1 VFYTFP
7 LIFYALSRFEESLP
21 YTEAGLSL
29 FQLTAMRS
37 FWSEP
42 YLWVHAAGAAVLPI
56 FLELCLL
63 GFAVG
68 DPILPA
74 GVEVG
79 LVAAIGIAPLL
90 WMQLFRPFYIF
101 SLLVFALKPEKLT
114 VDQRRILSLFKMQE
128 SRVLAAVTPVFL
140 VGVLW
145 QLYRVAPVAASVAPF
160 PATWRI
166 AGLLLA
172 AIAFLTC
179 NLFLQVPVSVARILL
194 LSEAEFAATEPY
206 PIDKIQRD
214 FTLPGIKV
222 NQILPPV
229 LPEAGSF
236 SSAIARGMTEKP
248 PEPSTLDA
256 SAVEIN
262 DL

>member
-1 VFYTFP
+1 
-7 LIFYALSRFEESLP
+7 
-21 YTEAGLSL
+21 
-29 FQLTAMRS
+29 MRS

-42 YLWVHAAGAAVLPI
+42 YLWVHAAGVAILPI

-101 SLLVFALKPEKLT
+101 SLVVFALKPEKLT

-160 PATWRI
+160 PETWRF

-172 AIAFLTC
+172 AIAFLAC

-194 LSEAEFAATEPY
+194 LSDTEFTATEPF
-206 PIDKIQRD
+206 PADKISQN
-214 FTLPGIKV
+214 FTIPGIKV
-222 NQILPPV
+222 NQILPPI
-229 LPEAGSF
+229 LPTIESYRPSAANTTTPALPLVD
-236 SSAIARGMTEKP
+236 SSDP
-248 PEPSTLDA
+248 NPSPGPRP
-256 SAVEIN
+256 SEGN
-262 DL
+262 DR

>member
-1 VFYTFP
+1 
-7 LIFYALSRFEESLP
+7 
-21 YTEAGLSL
+21 
-29 FQLTAMRS
+29 MRS

-42 YLWVHAAGAAVLPI
+42 YLWVHAAGVAVLPI

-79 LVAAIGIAPLL
+79 LVAVTGIAPLL

-101 SLLVFALKPEKLT
+101 SLVVFVLKPEKLT
-114 VDQRRILSLFKMQE
+114 VDQRRILTLFKMQE

-145 QLYRVAPVAASVAPF
+145 QLYRVSPVAASVAPL
-160 PATWRI
+160 PATWRV

-172 AIAFLTC
+172 AIAFIAC

-194 LSEAEFAATEPY
+194 LSETEFAATEPF
-206 PIDKIQRD
+206 PTDKISQS
-214 FTLPGIKV
+214 FTLSGIKV

-229 LPEAGSF
+229 
-236 SSAIARGMTEKP
+236 SSAI
-248 PEPSTLDA
+248 EPYRAIAANDTTTAIPLVDSDDA
-256 SAVEIN
+256 NPDANPSPSEGN
-262 DL
+262 DR

>member
-1 VFYTFP
+1 
-7 LIFYALSRFEESLP
+7 
-21 YTEAGLSL
+21 
-29 FQLTAMRS
+29 MRS

-56 FLELCLL
+56 LLELCLL

-79 LVAAIGIAPLL
+79 LVAVIGIAPLL
-90 WMQLFRPFYIF
+90 WMQLFRPFNIF
-101 SLLVFALKPEKLT
+101 SLMVFALKLEKLT

-128 SRVLAAVTPVFL
+128 GRVLAAVTPVFL

-160 PATWRI
+160 PATWRV

-172 AIAFLTC
+172 AIAFLGC
-179 NLFLQVPVSVARILL
+179 NLFLQVPVSVARVLL
-194 LSEAEFAATEPY
+194 LSDAEFAATEPY
-206 PIDKIQRD
+206 PTEKIQRD
-214 FTLPGIKV
+214 FTAPGIQV

-229 LPEAGSF
+229 VPETQSQGQ
-236 SSAIARGMTEKP
+236 AIAAGRLTTAMPLTEAS
-248 PEPSTLDA
+248 PEPTTSDA
-256 SAVEIN
+256 NTTEVN
-262 DL
+262 DI

>member
-1 VFYTFP
+1 
-7 LIFYALSRFEESLP
+7 
-21 YTEAGLSL
+21 
-29 FQLTAMRS
+29 MRS

-56 FLELCLL
+56 LLELCLL

-145 QLYRVAPVAASVAPF
+145 QLYRVAPVAASVTPF
-160 PATWRI
+160 PATWRV

-172 AIAFLTC
+172 AIAFLGC

-194 LSEAEFAATEPY
+194 LSEAEFGVTEPY
-206 PIDKIQRD
+206 PIEKIQRD

-222 NQILPPV
+222 NQILPPIV
-229 LPEAGSF
+229 PETQSQGQ
-236 SSAIARGMTEKP
+236 AIAAGRATTAMPLIETP
-248 PEPSTLDA
+248 PEPTPSDA
-256 SAVEIN
+256 STTEVN
-262 DL
+262 DI

>member
-1 VFYTFP
+1 
-7 LIFYALSRFEESLP
+7 
-21 YTEAGLSL
+21 
-29 FQLTAMRS
+29 MRS

-42 YLWVHAAGAAVLPI
+42 YLWVHAAGVAFLPI

-74 GVEVG
+74 GLEVG

-101 SLLVFALKPEKLT
+101 SLVVFALKPEKLT

-160 PATWRI
+160 PEAWRV

-172 AIAFLTC
+172 AIAFLAC

-194 LSEAEFAATEPY
+194 LSDTEFTATEPF
-206 PIDKIQRD
+206 PADKISQN
-214 FTLPGIKV
+214 FTIFGVKV

-229 LPEAGSF
+229 LPTIEPYRPIVANTTTSVPLVDSGDPSPSSGS
-236 SSAIARGMTEKP
+236 S
-248 PEPSTLDA
+248 PS
-256 SAVEIN
+256 EGN
-262 DL
+262 DR

>member
-1 VFYTFP
+1 MFNTFP
-7 LIFYALSRFEESLP
+7 LIFYGFSRLGNLSLILRLD
-21 YTEAGLSL
+21 YQL

-90 WMQLFRPFYIF
+90 WIQLFRPFYIF
-101 SLLVFALKPEKLT
+101 SLVVFALKPEKLS
-114 VDQRRILSLFKMQE
+114 VNQRRILSLFKMQE

-145 QLYRVAPVAASVAPF
+145 QLYQIAPVAASVAPF
-160 PATWRI
+160 PTTWRV

-172 AIAFLTC
+172 AIAFLGC

-206 PIDKIQRD
+206 PADKIRRD
-214 FTLPGIKV
+214 FTIPGIQV

-229 LPEAGSF
+229 VPETEASNRTIAAGVPDMS
-236 SSAIARGMTEKP
+236 
-248 PEPSTLDA
+248 PESRTLDA
-256 SAVEIN
+256 SATDIK

>member
-1 VFYTFP
+1 
-7 LIFYALSRFEESLP
+7 
-21 YTEAGLSL
+21 
-29 FQLTAMRS
+29 MRS

-42 YLWVHAAGAAVLPI
+42 YLWVHAAGAAMLPI

-90 WMQLFRPFYIF
+90 WMQLFRPFSIF
-101 SLLVFALKPEKLT
+101 SLVVFALKPERLT
-114 VDQRRILSLFKMQE
+114 VDQRRILSLFKMHE

-145 QLYRVAPVAASVAPF
+145 QLYRVAPVAASVVPF
-160 PATWRI
+160 PATWRVV
-166 AGLLLA
+166 GLLLA
-172 AIAFLTC
+172 AIAFLAC

-206 PIDKIQRD
+206 PVDRIQRD
-214 FTLPGIKV
+214 FTIPGIKV

-229 LPEAGSF
+229 VPEAS
-236 SSAIARGMTEKP
+236 SPQSAIAAGMTNTPLES
-248 PEPSTLDA
+248 STLEA
-256 SAVEIN
+256 SVTEVN
-262 DL
+262 EL